1 MPERITAVV
10 ENGLLRPT
18 KPLALPNGT
27 RVDLTIAK
35 SSSAAAGVPPTPP
48 IDAVKKIVAAIAAI
62 PIEPGAHF
70 SGREHDR
77 ILYGANGPK

>member
-18 KPLALPNGT
+18 EPLTLPNGT
-27 RVDLTIAK
+27 RVDLTIA
-35 SSSAAAGVPPTPP
+35 SSSGPGAGVGSMPP
-48 IDAVKKIVAAIAAI
+48 IDAVKKFVAAIAAI
-62 PIEPGAHF
+62 PLEPGPQF

-77 ILYGANGPK
+77 ILYGENGSK

>member
-1 MPERITAVV
+1 MSERITAVV

-18 KPLALPNGT
+18 EPLALPNGT
-27 RVDLTIAK
+27 RVDLTIAQT
-35 SSSAAAGVPPTPP
+35 SGAEAGIPSTSP
-48 IDAVKKIVAAIAAI
+48 IDTVKKIVAAIAAI
-62 PIEPGAHF
+62 PVEPGPEF

>member
-1 MPERITAVV
+1 MSERITAVV

-18 KPLALPNGT
+18 EPLGLPNGT
-27 RVDLTIAK
+27 RVDLTIAQSAGAEAVV
-35 SSSAAAGVPPTPP
+35 SSTSP
-48 IDAVKKIVAAIAAI
+48 IDTVKKMVAAIAAI
-62 PIEPGAHF
+62 PVEPGPKF